1 MNELENNSDPDTAL
15 DRKKRELENQKLK
28 AEIKNLSFDRW
39 KFILS
44 FVPIIGLLIT
54 IIFQL
59 NEFRFKE
66 EQHQDN
72 RVDAI
77 ESDYRT
83 QYFSYPGDLEHQ
95 LAVSK
100 DACENRDL
108 SEDTRLNYCQ
118 KIPDLEYR
126 ISENKKLDSLTQL
139 QQTQNLS
146 DEDIMLSQK
155 ISTLDSLKEV
165 KTEELKTLM
174 VNNNPTKSN
183 SIKKEINSLDRQID
197 VIIGQSDV
205 IQKTLVKTDSIDVE
219 QRRVIGETFSKNPK
233 NTVLIEEESWFKE
246 GYFRQFGETRIS
258 LDEFKNDIAT
268 ISINLI
274 DLKTNNAAKKMG
286 TFTLREGEKESITTD
301 EFIYEIIFQRIGN
314 AGKNPFTKAVYF
326 GYRKYKL

>member
-1 MNELENNSDPDTAL
+1 MNAPENNLDPDKEL
-15 DRKKRELENQKLK
+15 DRTKKELENQKLK

-39 KFILS
+39 KFMLS

-83 QYFSYPGDLEHQ
+83 QFFSYPGDLEHQ

-100 DACENRDL
+100 DACENMDL
-108 SEDTRLNYCQ
+108 SEDTRMNYCQ
-118 KIPDLEYR
+118 KIPDLQYR
-126 ISENKKLDSLTQL
+126 IRENQKLDSLTRL
-139 QQTQNLS
+139 QQMQNLS
-146 DEDIMLSQK
+146 DEDLMLSQK
-155 ISTLDSLKEV
+155 INTLDSLKEI
-165 KTEELKTLM
+165 KTEELKTLTA
-174 VNNNPTKSN
+174 NNDIAKSKA
-183 SIKKEINSLDRQID
+183 IQQEINTLDKKID
-197 VIIGQSDV
+197 GFIQRSEV

-219 QRRVIGETFSKNPK
+219 QRRVIGETFSKNTE
-233 NTVLIEEESWFKE
+233 NTVLIEEESWFKV

-258 LDEFKNDIAT
+258 LDAFNVDVAT

-274 DLKTNNAAKKMG
+274 DFKTHNPAKKIG

-326 GYRKYKL
+326 GYRKYKR